1 MLFSHIPALRCGD
14 EMNPTPRCTLTRG
27 ICNTVPSIIAA
38 ATTSASFS
46 SLHPLLLFFSFTLT
60 LFSIEK
66 REWPYRRVFFALW
79 PHWLRVFLYDLKKLC
94 SVDTLKPC
102 QMLWCIML
110 WYYSCLEVP
119 NATCVPFY
127 FRIIIQSSIFFFFMV
142 SFSSPYLEFFLEAPT
157 ATYFALLFLYFS
169 LQISFNLIRFFLL

>member
-1 MLFSHIPALRCGD
+1 MQTMLFSHIPALRCGD

-66 REWPYRRVFFALW
+66 REWPYRRVFFAL
-79 PHWLRVFLYDLKKLC
+79 
-94 SVDTLKPC
+94 
-102 QMLWCIML
+102 
-110 WYYSCLEVP
+110 
-119 NATCVPFY
+119 
-127 FRIIIQSSIFFFFMV
+127 
-142 SFSSPYLEFFLEAPT
+142 
-157 ATYFALLFLYFS
+157 
-169 LQISFNLIRFFLL
+169 